1 MNSTNHLAPSC
12 DGSER
17 SRSCETIVHSTDCDE
32 FVFVYGSLKRGMSH
46 HDQLR
51 GAVWIGEVLMTGL
64 ALYDLGPFPMAV
76 DDSSANSRIQGELYM
91 VSTLILEQL
100 DRFEGV
106 PRLYQRHR
114 RGLNDG
120 RSAWV
125 YLGCTQ
131 QVRHAAIIVSGCWQ
145 GPRSNF
151 RESRY
156 QPTSDLTM

>member
-1 MNSTNHLAPSC
+1 MVAKEAGPARLLFTVP
-12 DGSER
+12 
-17 SRSCETIVHSTDCDE
+17 IVM
-32 FVFVYGSLKRGMSH
+32 SLCSSMAVSSVGMSH

-51 GAVWIGEVLMTGL
+51 GAVWLGEVLMTGL

-145 GPRSNF
+145 RTTVQLQRKPLSTN
-151 RESRY
+151 
-156 QPTSDLTM
+156 Q